1 MKPVVAPSRAR
12 PEAAGGGPVDPPAGQ
27 PLVRMAA
34 ADGVA
39 TITLARPRMRNALV
53 PELLLDLCVA
63 LETAGRRDDVR
74 CVLLLAEG
82 DAFSIGLDLRR
93 LAREMRGSGLQ
104 PYAAELVGLL
114 NQAMLTLMRLRQPV
128 VAAAHGR
135 VEGAALGLLLASD
148 LVVAAEDTSFGAGYA
163 VSGLSPDGGW
173 TALLPRVAGSR
184 RAGAGLLLDRAIS
197 AAQARDWGL
206 VNDLVPAHELAS
218 SALGIARRIAA
229 SPSATVRNAKRM
241 LRGDVTEVETALE
254 AERRGFIEAI
264 GGAEARERILRL
276 LEGASAY
283 PDDGV
288 SPGREGA
295 GT

>member
-1 MKPVVAPSRAR
+1 MPPPAAARVRPASGGAGRA
-12 PEAAGGGPVDPPAGQ
+12 DPPPGQ
-27 PLVRMAA
+27 PLVRLGASE
-34 ADGVA
+34 GVA
-39 TITLARPRMRNALV
+39 TITLARPWMRNALV

-93 LAREMRGSGLQ
+93 LAQEMRGPGLAA
-104 PYAAELVGLL
+104 YAAELVGLL

-135 VEGAALGLLLASD
+135 VGGAALGLLLAAD
-148 LVVAAEDTSFGAGYA
+148 LVVAAEGTGFSAGYA

-173 TALLPRVAGSR
+173 TALLPRVAGAR
-184 RAGAGLLLDRAIS
+184 RAGAGLLLDRAIG
-197 AAQARDWGL
+197 AAEARDWGL
-206 VNDLVPAHELAS
+206 VTELVPGEALVP

-229 SPSATVRNAKRM
+229 SPPATVRNAKRM
-241 LRGDVTEVETALE
+241 LQGDAAEVEAALE

-264 GGAEARERILRL
+264 AGTDARERIQRL
-276 LEGASAY
+276 LDDAPAY
-283 PDDGV
+283 PDDSGTP
-288 SPGREGA
+288 PGHDR
-295 GT
+295 